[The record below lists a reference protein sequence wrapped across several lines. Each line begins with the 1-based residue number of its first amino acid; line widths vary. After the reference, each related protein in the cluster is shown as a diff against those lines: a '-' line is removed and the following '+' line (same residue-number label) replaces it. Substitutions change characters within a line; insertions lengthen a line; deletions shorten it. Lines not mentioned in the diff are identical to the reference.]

1 MSGVFYCFTLF
12 TSAYIPLSHLLITC
26 FMEVATMTVEMNQE
40 IKTEQAN
47 TKAGPQTKKRV
58 FSGVQPTGNIHLGN
72 YLGAIR
78 NWVASQQE
86 YDNIFCI
93 VDLHAITLPI
103 EPKEL
108 HTNIRKLAALYLACG
123 LDTRYCKLFVQSHVH
138 EHAEMS
144 WIMNC
149 FTPMGWL
156 NRMTQFKSK
165 AGEHAETVSTGLY
178 CYPVLMA
185 CDILLYQTHYVPV
198 GDDQRQHIELTRDL
212 AQRFNSI
219 YKQRIFT
226 IPEGQIRGVG
236 ARIMSLADPTKK
248 MSKSDPDP
256 NARINL
262 LDDPRTIKQKIAR
275 ATTDSQ
281 RLVAFDPERPGITN
295 LLTIYQ
301 SLTHQPQEEIEAEF
315 AGKGYGDFK
324 AALTERLVATL
335 EPIQQRYHEYISDI
349 PALENIL
356 KQGADEVRPLAA
368 KTLQRVKDVV
378 GLG

>member
-1 MSGVFYCFTLF
+1 MIEVVLMS
-12 TSAYIPLSHLLITC
+12 I
-26 FMEVATMTVEMNQE
+26 EMNLAANARQE
-40 IKTEQAN
+40 QSNMNA
-47 TKAGPQTKKRV
+47 QVKKRV
-58 FSGVQPTGNIHLGN
+58 FSGIQPTGNIHLGN

-78 NWVASQQE
+78 NWVGAQSA

-93 VDLHAITLPI
+93 VDLHAITMPI
-103 EPKEL
+103 NPKEL
-108 HTNIRKLAALYLACG
+108 HTNTRKLAALYLACG
-123 LDTRYCKLFVQSHVH
+123 LDTRYCKLFVQSHVR

-144 WIMNC
+144 WILEC

-165 AGEHAETVSTGLY
+165 AGENMESVDAGFF

-226 IPEGQIRGVG
+226 IPEGQIRDVG
-236 ARIMSLADPTKK
+236 ARIMSLENPTQK
-248 MSKSDPDP
+248 MSKSDPNP

-262 LDDPRTIKQKIAR
+262 LDDAKTIKQKIAR
-275 ATTDSQ
+275 ATTDSL

-295 LLTIYQ
+295 LLGIYQ
-301 SLTHQPQEEIEAEF
+301 LLTGQSQQEIEAQF

-324 AALTERLVATL
+324 AALTELLVEML
-335 EPIQQRYHEYISDI
+335 RPIQQRYYEVINDM
-349 PALENIL
+349 PTLEGIM
-356 KQGADEVRPLAA
+356 KQGADEVRPLAIS
-368 KTLQRVKDVV
+368 TLTRVKEAV

>member
-1 MSGVFYCFTLF
+1 MS
-12 TSAYIPLSHLLITC
+12 I
-26 FMEVATMTVEMNQE
+26 E
-40 IKTEQAN
+40 IRQNTQPVAN
-47 TKAGPQTKKRV
+47 TPPVKKRV

-78 NWVASQQE
+78 NWVTAQAE

-103 EPKEL
+103 DPQEL
-108 HTNIRKLAALYLACG
+108 HTNTRKLAALYLACG

-138 EHAEMS
+138 EHAEAS

-156 NRMTQFKSK
+156 NRMTQFKTK
-165 AGEHAETVSTGLY
+165 AGDHADSVDTGLY

-212 AQRFNSI
+212 AQRFNAR
-219 YKQRIFT
+219 YNKQVFT
-226 IPEGQIRGVG
+226 IPEGQIRQVG
-236 ARIMSLADPTKK
+236 ARIMALDDPTSK
-248 MSKSDPDP
+248 MSKSAVNP
-256 NARINL
+256 ASRINL
-262 LDDPRTIKQKIAR
+262 LDDARTIKQKIGR
-275 ATTDSQ
+275 ATTDSE
-281 RLVAFDPERPGITN
+281 RLAKFDSERPGITN

-301 SLTHQPQEEIEAEF
+301 MLTGKSQEEIESEF
-315 AGKGYGDFK
+315 EGSGYGAVK
-324 AALTERLVATL
+324 AAVTDQLVATL
-335 EPIQQRYHEYISDI
+335 EPIQKRYYELINDLST
-349 PALENIL
+349 LEGIL
-356 KQGADEVRPLAA
+356 KQGADAVRPLAQA
-368 KTLQRVKDVV
+368 TMRDIKNVV